1 MTPPTARTTITA
13 TTSGFS
19 VASRTFRSFAVDTMS
34 AASRSASGSPQVQH
48 RGIVLHHLHR
58 LLAAQFLD

>member
-19 VASRTFRSFAVDTMS
+19 VASNTFRSFAVDTMS
-34 AASRSASGSPQVQH
+34 AGVSFASGSPQVS
-48 RGIVLHHLHR
+48 
-58 LLAAQFLD
+58 